1 MAKVF
6 VLLGKAGAGKTLVAT
21 RLSQKLGI
29 RKIKNT
35 TTRPRRSEL
44 DREYNFTTNDS
55 FTKDDGRYI
64 AVRRYKTLIEDRP
77 KYHYY
82 GVDRLEIEK
91 GGLLITDFEG
101 FKELLERNLDVVG
114 IYLYSSPETRY
125 ARSAQRDGFKLEE
138 FTRRAEDDDLKF
150 KLEEIIE
157 VGKTHPVYIV
167 ENNLST
173 SVDEVCDKVQVII
186 DNYK

>member
-6 VLLGKAGAGKTLVAT
+6 VLLGKAGAGKTLVAS
-21 RLSQKLGI
+21 RLSHKLGI

-35 TTRPRRSEL
+35 TTRPKRSEL

-64 AVRRYKTLIEDRP
+64 AVRRYKTLIEDVP

-91 GGLLITDFEG
+91 GGLLITDFDG
-101 FKELLERNLDVVG
+101 FKELLERKLDVVG
-114 IYLYSSPETRY
+114 IYIYSSPETRL
-125 ARSAQRDGFKLEE
+125 ARSIQREGFKHDE
-138 FTRRAEDDDLKF
+138 FARRAKDDDLKF

-157 VGKTHPVYIV
+157 VGKEHPVYIV
-167 ENNLST
+167 ENNLTT
-173 SVDEVCDKVQVII
+173 SIDEVCDKVEII
-186 DNYK
+186 INNYK